1 VTRSFRILG
10 FVLVLA
16 AIAYAASVYSSVPD
30 PVPSH
35 WDASGRVNDTMP
47 KPWGVVLIP
56 ALMLVIWAVF
66 AVLPAIS
73 PRGFAMDSFARA
85 WGMLTVVTLGFM
97 LFMEVLTLSAA
108 RTGAPLSSKT
118 VFVGV
123 GLLIAF
129 IGNLLGKVTRNF
141 FLGIRTPW
149 TLANEDVWNRTHRL
163 GGKLLVAAGL
173 VVVVAAL
180 LGLPAWTMIAA
191 IFAGALIPVIYS
203 YVAYRRVEG
212 SRAGGPAAP

>member
-1 VTRSFRILG
+1 MSRAFRILG

-35 WDASGRVNDTMP
+35 WDASGRADGTMA
-47 KPWGVVLIP
+47 KPWGVILIP
-56 ALMLVIWAVF
+56 CIMLVVWAVF

-85 WGMLTVVTLGFM
+85 WGLLSVVILGFT
-97 LFMEVLTLSAA
+97 LFTEVLTLSAA
-108 RTGAPLSSKT
+108 RTGAPLAIT
-118 VFVGV
+118 AVFVGI

-163 GGKLLVAAGL
+163 AGKLLVAAGL
-173 VVVVAAL
+173 AVIAAAF

-191 IFAGALIPVIYS
+191 IFAGALVPVVYS
-203 YVAYRRVEG
+203 YVVYRRLEG
-212 SRAGGPAAP
+212 LRTGGPAAP